1 MVQERTTG
9 DIQAGPEATAAILPL
24 VVGERIVCAAHAYEG
39 KAVLCVRHGDEFIQ
53 RVFAPTS
60 MAQRALMKEQGF
72 YTNWLRYVSR
82 TEAWKIAVSA
92 QQIIRRVGG
101 DSTNGGTL
109 YSENLY

>member
-1 MVQERTTG
+1 MVSAGTTG
-9 DIQAGPEATAAILPL
+9 TTEAGPEATAAVHFPH
-24 VVGERIVCAAHAYEG
+24 VMGERIVCAANRYAG
-39 KAVLCVRHGDEFIQ
+39 GILVLGARHFDVAMQNTLRQLAIRKRTEQ
-53 RVFAPTS
+53 
-60 MAQRALMKEQGF
+60 QGF
-72 YTNWLRYVSR
+72 YTNRFRYVSR